1 MDIALGRKPA
11 ASQRLRAAQ
20 FLRDEGAI
28 FRASPAQSLGQKL
41 AQGPRP
47 VGADPAV
54 AIRAR
59 LALAL
64 PLFDRSLV
72 LHQLELQMMRR
83 SMDAVASRESIL
95 ELLSDVEDA
104 KVSVD
109 ECKKVMRDGEE
120 YVDLTALGLG
130 VQAASSWKGTSSTHS
145 VLRRDVA
152 ESTWAS
158 ILMRLST
165 R

>member
-1 MDIALGRKPA
+1 MLH
-11 ASQRLRAAQ
+11 
-20 FLRDEGAI
+20 
-28 FRASPAQSLGQKL
+28 
-41 AQGPRP
+41 
-47 VGADPAV
+47 
-54 AIRAR
+54 
-59 LALAL
+59 
-64 PLFDRSLV
+64 PLEI
-72 LHQLELQMMRR
+72 HIMRR
-83 SMDAVASRESIL
+83 SIDAVASRESIL

-109 ECKKVMRDGEE
+109 ECKKKMRDGEE
-120 YVDLTALGLG
+120 YVDLMALGLG

-158 ILMRLST
+158 ILMRLSS